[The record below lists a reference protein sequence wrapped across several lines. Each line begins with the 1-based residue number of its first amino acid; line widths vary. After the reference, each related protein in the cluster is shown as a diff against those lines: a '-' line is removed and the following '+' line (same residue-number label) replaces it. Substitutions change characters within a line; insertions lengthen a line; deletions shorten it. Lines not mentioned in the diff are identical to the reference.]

1 MSSALVVEDD
11 SANMKLTTLFLHSAG
26 QALTR
31 LGATHPELAGL
42 QHALLLR
49 VRQQKERSG
58 NREQTILQSLTPQ
71 SADGSLPR
79 QTTQQNP

>member
-42 QHALLLR
+42 QHSLLLR
-49 VRQQKERSG
+49 VRQQKER
-58 NREQTILQSLTPQ
+58 
-71 SADGSLPR
+71 
-79 QTTQQNP
+79 